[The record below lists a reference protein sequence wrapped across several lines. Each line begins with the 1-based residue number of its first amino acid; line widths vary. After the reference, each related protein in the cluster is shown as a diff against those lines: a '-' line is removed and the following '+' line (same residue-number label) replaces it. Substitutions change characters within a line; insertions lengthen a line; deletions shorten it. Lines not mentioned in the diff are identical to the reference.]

1 MILLSHINIAQ
12 QCQVR
17 YCYRIAFCLSVCHIL
32 VLCSNDST
40 IILQSVLC
48 GNIGTVLPKLS
59 VKLKTDAIGNKSS
72 AAAEMGDRG
81 HNRHR
86 PKRGG
91 GCYAPFAES
100 WDPV

>member
-1 MILLSHINIAQ
+1 MILLSHINVAQ

-17 YCYRIAFCLSVCHIL
+17 YCYRIASCLSVRHIL
-32 VLCSNDST
+32 ALCSNDSI

-59 VKLKTDAIGNKSS
+59 VKTDAIANKSS

-81 HNRHR
+81 HNRHG
-86 PKRGG
+86 PKRG
-91 GCYAPFAES
+91 
-100 WDPV
+100 